1 MKKEDLFDLLGGAD
15 EKSVLEARE
24 YRAQKE
30 YSQPQSGQTQ
40 RKRPAWVKRA
50 ALAACVAL
58 VFGAAAGYPLLFSGG
73 SPEVA
78 GNYPPG
84 VTVISAQ
91 TPDPVAAEMN
101 NRQFIESDAHWNWW
115 QAYRKKVNESAKL
128 QEDLNSYYSSIM
140 SQLLE
145 AEDENTVASP
155 LNLYIAFAMLAET
168 ADGNTRQQI
177 LDLLGTPDIETLRQ
191 TVQALWQSNYVDT
204 PMVKSLLAN
213 SLWLREGD
221 NFNEETLQV
230 LAENYLASSFRG
242 QPGSE
247 EMDQALRAWTD
258 ANTGGLLKEY
268 TKDLKLDPSTV
279 AAIMSTLYYKAIW
292 SNEFFAKDNTQEVFH
307 GTKGDTDVDMMHR
320 SDTMFVYR
328 TEAFTAVSLGL
339 VDSGSMFFYL
349 PSEGTDVNEL
359 ASDPDV
365 LSAIWHDNDPA
376 DEGRAVPLVNLSVPK
391 FKVSAKTDL
400 LDAMKALGLTD
411 AMDPGTADFSP
422 LREEGENLFINSA
435 EHAATVE
442 IDENGVTGAACTMM
456 AYGEGAL
463 FVEEEID
470 FVLDRPFLFL
480 VTGMDG
486 SVLFSGIVRNIE

>member
-15 EKSVLEARE
+15 EKEVMNARE
-24 YRAQKE
+24 YRAQKA
-30 YSQPQSGQTQ
+30 
-40 RKRPAWVKRA
+40 RPAWVKWA

-58 VFGAAAGYPLLFSGG
+58 VFGAVAGYPLLFSGG

-84 VTVISAQ
+84 VTVVSAE
-91 TPDPVAAEMN
+91 TPDPVAAELN
-101 NRQFIESDAHWNWW
+101 NQQFIESDAHWNWW
-115 QAYRKKVNESAKL
+115 QAYREKVNESTKL
-128 QEDLNSYYSSIM
+128 QEDLSVYYTSIM
-140 SQLLE
+140 SQLLD

-155 LNLYIAFAMLAET
+155 LNIYIAFAMLAET

-177 LDLLGTPDIETLRQ
+177 LDLLGAPDIETLRQ
-191 TVQALWQSNYVDT
+191 NVRTIWQSNYVDT

-221 NFNEETLQV
+221 TFNEKTLQI

-242 QPGSE
+242 QPGSD
-247 EMDQALRAWTD
+247 EMNKALQQWTD

-279 AAIMSTLYYKAIW
+279 AAIMSTLYYKAVW
-292 SNEFFAKDNTQEVFH
+292 SNEFYADDNTQEVFH
-307 GTKGDTDVDMMHR
+307 GMKGDTDVTMMHR
-320 SDTMFVYR
+320 TDTMFVYR
-328 TEAFTAVSLGL
+328 TDAFTAVSLGL
-339 VDSGSMFFYL
+339 IDSGSMFFYL
-349 PSEGTDVNEL
+349 PSEGTDVNSL

-365 LSAIWHDNDPA
+365 LNAIWHDNDPT
-376 DEGRAVPLVNLSVPK
+376 DEGWAVPLVNLSVPK

-411 AMDPGTADFSP
+411 SLDPGTADFTP
-422 LREEGENLFINSA
+422 LREEGENLFISSA

-442 IDENGVTGAACTMM
+442 IDENGVTGAAYTMM

-463 FVEEEID
+463 LVEEEID
-470 FVLDRPFLFL
+470 FVLDRPFLFV

>member
-1 MKKEDLFDLLGGAD
+1 MKREDLFDLLGGAD
-15 EKSVLEARE
+15 EKEVRNARE
-24 YRAQKE
+24 YRAQKA
-30 YSQPQSGQTQ
+30 
-40 RKRPAWVKRA
+40 RPVWVKWA

-58 VFGAAAGYPLLFSGG
+58 VFGAVVGYPLLFSGG

-84 VTVISAQ
+84 VTVVSAQ
-91 TPDPVAAEMN
+91 TPDPVSAEMDN
-101 NRQFIESDAHWNWW
+101 QQFIESDAHWNWW
-115 QAYRKKVNESAKL
+115 QVYREKVSESTPL
-128 QEDLNSYYSSIM
+128 QEDLNGCYSAIM
-140 SQLLE
+140 AQLLE

-155 LNLYIAFAMLAET
+155 LNIYIAFSMLAET

-177 LDLLGTPDIETLRQ
+177 LDLLGAPDIETLRQ
-191 TVQALWQSNYVDT
+191 TVRALWQSNYVDT
-204 PMVKSLLAN
+204 PLVKSLLAN

-221 NFNEETLQV
+221 NFNEETLKI

-247 EMDQALRAWTD
+247 EMNQALQQWTD

-268 TKDLKLDPSTV
+268 TKDLKLDATAV

-292 SNEFFAKDNTQEVFH
+292 SNEFYAEDNTQETFH
-307 GTKGDTDVDMMHR
+307 GTKGDADVTMMHR

-328 TEAFTAVSLGL
+328 TEAFTVVSLGL

-349 PSEGTDVNEL
+349 PSEGTDVNDL

-365 LSAIWHDNDPA
+365 LNAVWHDNDPM
-376 DEGRAVPLVNLSVPK
+376 DEGWAVPLVHLSVPK

-411 AMDPGTADFSP
+411 ALNPGTADFTP
-422 LREEGENLFINSA
+422 LREEGEPLFISAA

-442 IDENGVTGAACTMM
+442 IDENGVTGAAYTMM
-456 AYGEGAL
+456 AYGEGGVL
-463 FVEEEID
+463 IEEEID

>member
-15 EKSVLEARE
+15 EKEVMNARE
-24 YRAQKE
+24 YRAQK
-30 YSQPQSGQTQ
+30 T
-40 RKRPAWVKRA
+40 RPAWVKWA

-58 VFGAAAGYPLLFSGG
+58 VFGAVVGYPLLFSGG

-84 VTVISAQ
+84 VTVVSAQ
-91 TPDPVAAEMN
+91 TPEPVSAEMDN
-101 NRQFIESDAHWNWW
+101 QQFIESDAHWSWW
-115 QAYRKKVNESAKL
+115 QAYREKVSESTPL
-128 QEDLNSYYSSIM
+128 QEDLNGCYTSIM
-140 SQLLE
+140 AQLLE

-155 LNLYIAFAMLAET
+155 LNIYIAFAMLAET

-177 LDLLGTPDIETLRQ
+177 LDLLGAPDIETLRQ
-191 TVQALWQSNYVDT
+191 NVRTIWQSNYVDT

-221 NFNEETLQV
+221 NFNEKTLQI

-242 QPGSE
+242 QPGSD
-247 EMDQALRAWTD
+247 EMNKALQQWTD

-268 TKDLKLDPSTV
+268 TKDLELDPSTV

-292 SNEFFAKDNTQEVFH
+292 SNEFYADDNTQEVFH
-307 GTKGDTDVDMMHR
+307 GTKGDTDVTMMHR

-328 TEAFTAVSLGL
+328 TDAFTAVSLSL

-349 PSEGTDVNEL
+349 PAEGKDVNDL

-365 LSAIWHDNDPA
+365 LNAIWHDNDPT
-376 DEGRAVPLVNLSVPK
+376 DEGWAVPLVNLSVPK

-411 AMDPGTADFSP
+411 ALDPGTADFTP
-422 LREEGENLFINSA
+422 LREEGENLFISSA

-442 IDENGVTGAACTMM
+442 IDENGVTGAAYTMM
-456 AYGEGAL
+456 AYGEGGIEI
-463 FVEEEID
+463 EEEID
-470 FVLDRPFLFL
+470 FVLDRPFLFV
-480 VTGMDG
+480 VTGMDR